1 IKLLHVKFSGDT
13 IARSRFAREARAA
26 GVETEEH
33 DVFATSSGDPM
44 LSLAPGLIVW
54 AGPEWFRW
62 IGERDRW
69 RYHTTGDPAGAA
81 RLIRRL
87 HDRLRHDRQE
97 EASVRRGC
105 P

>member
-1 IKLLHVKFSGDT
+1 MRAERALADL
-13 IARSRFAREARAA
+13 RRELRAA

-62 IGERDRW
+62 VGERDRW

-81 RLIRRL
+81 RLIRRF
-87 HDRLRHDRQE
+87 HDRLRRDRPE
-97 EASVRRGC
+97 EAHVRHEH

>member
-1 IKLLHVKFSGDT
+1 MRAGLAL
-13 IARSRFAREARAA
+13 AELRRELCAA

-33 DVFATSSGDPM
+33 DVFPTRSGDPM
-44 LSLAPGLIVW
+44 LSLGPGLIVW

-62 IGERDRW
+62 VGERDRW

-81 RLIRRL
+81 RLIRRF
-87 HDRLRHDRQE
+87 HDRLRRDRQE
-97 EASVRRGC
+97 ELPVRREH